1 MNMKTEYLGLHLE
14 HPLMVG
20 ASPLAN
26 DMDMVRRM
34 EDAGTAA
41 ITMPSLFEEQITREQ
56 SGTLYDM

>member
-1 MNMKTEYLGLHLE
+1 MNMKTDYLGLHLE

-41 ITMPSLFEEQITREQ
+41 ITMPSLFEEQITR
-56 SGTLYDM
+56 